1 MPRAIAGVDR
11 AAIFSL
17 AVADAGVGVF
27 LIAVGSLPGFPVV
40 HTVVGVL
47 ALLLA
52 TPAFAAAFTGRLPAL
67 ADEGVLVNVAVMVFV
82 TFEVF
87 FLPAQLGQRL
97 GLAILVLAAT
107 IGTVGLYLRLFGV
120 LRMPQVRGRHQ

>member
-27 LIAVGSLPGFPVV
+27 LIAVGSLPGSPVV